1 MKLIK
6 RIAVGIASLLVI
18 SSCSILQTVGNATTA
33 GSNTGSAIAA
43 IYNVLKA
50 AGGIDLSNIT
60 NIINIGKILT
70 GAGALSS
77 ATQSY
82 TDEFANALISGS
94 NNLVNSGNVSKVISG
109 LKALNSIDTSAFS
122 DSAVKSYSNGT
133 QQIQKNDQ
141 NVNATVDAIT
151 KLLGTL

>member
-6 RIAVGIASLLVI
+6 RIAVGIASLVMI
-18 SSCSILQTVGNATTA
+18 SSCSILQSVGNASTA
-33 GSNTGSAIAA
+33 GSNTGSALSA

-70 GAGALSS
+70 GAGALSN

-94 NNLVNSGNVSKVISG
+94 NNLVNSANVSKVISG

-122 DSAVKSYSNGT
+122 DSAVKSYSSGT
-133 QQIQKNDQ
+133 QTIQKNDKD
-141 NVNATVDAIT
+141 VNATVNAIT
-151 KLLGTL
+151 KLIGSL